1 MGYFM
6 DKDVLLKEA
15 ERLGLTEQ
23 LEGLTWPQ
31 QNKLVRDELSKRG
44 EISRAEPQDPVLVPS
59 KYAQDVHRVKT
70 IEDYRGKTVL
80 VAPEIA
86 PTVNQVVKYDED
98 LGEEPMVEDSN
109 VMDDWNMGK
118 PLQKDLT
125 TGTHYIAGT
134 TGRRNIAQSTIPKEN
149 AQITF
154 RPTVDLVPVVR
165 FGNSQGYLF
174 THHRLPNIKA
184 LLIACGHYEEYRKLF
199 SEPPYVFYL
208 TGLLCCDINAVHQI
222 FDKIER
228 EEKRKA
234 KDE

>member
-31 QNKLVRDELSKRG
+31 QNKLVRDALTERG
-44 EISRAEPQDPVLVPS
+44 EIHRAEPQEPVLVPS
-59 KYAQDVHRVKT
+59 KYAQAAHRVRT
-70 IEDYRGKTVL
+70 IKDYRNKIVL
-80 VAPEIA
+80 VAPELKQTPIQLA
-86 PTVNQVVKYDED
+86 KYEED

-118 PLQKDLT
+118 PLQKDLV
-125 TGTHYIAGT
+125 TGTHYITGT
-134 TGRRNIAQSTIPKEN
+134 TGRRVVAQSTLPKEN
-149 AQITF
+149 AEITF
-154 RPTVDLVPVVR
+154 RPTVDLVPVVKFQER
-165 FGNSQGYLF
+165 RGYLF

-184 LLIACGHYEEYRKLF
+184 LLIACGHYEEYRKTF

-208 TGLLCCDINAVHQI
+208 TGLLCCDIDAAHQI
-222 FDKIER
+222 FDRIER